1 MEKISLQYFSFRM
14 RRPSSLF
21 TRTRLFRILSI
32 TALSI
37 SDGFVVHG
45 GLRRHVSRQGLLSP
59 IRSDS
64 NIHRTRTLIQMNESE
79 TTPPIDGIE
88 KNGNDTIE
96 KENYNWASQ
105 NWKLAIPAL
114 IGMLA
119 DPLLSLMDTA
129 YVGRVGPLELAA
141 LGACTSIFHLAFN
154 AFRATVSCS

>member
-1 MEKISLQYFSFRM
+1 
-14 RRPSSLF
+14 
-21 TRTRLFRILSI
+21 
-32 TALSI
+32 
-37 SDGFVVHG
+37 
-45 GLRRHVSRQGLLSP
+45 
-59 IRSDS
+59 
-64 NIHRTRTLIQMNESE
+64 MNESE
-79 TTPPIDGIE
+79 TTPPIDGID
-88 KNGNDTIE
+88 KNGNDNIE